1 MSLQLYGSP
10 SRKAGESGASRHDRI
25 AVHADL
31 LRGVAQSTKSIAMK
45 QSLAGGYAF
54 GPTQIRGTMSTW
66 SGR

>member
-10 SRKAGESGASRHDRI
+10 SRNTGESGASRHDRI

-31 LRGVAQSTKSIAMK
+31 LRGVAQSTRSFAIE
-45 QSLAGGYAF
+45 QFLAGGCGF
-54 GPTQIRGTMSTW
+54 GPAQIRGTMSTW